1 VFENLGGRKR
11 SAPQRL
17 AFGNVSV
24 PGTKAGAIAS
34 VGLVVIAWFAI
45 SVARPFIIGTIGLGV
60 VVGFILQWKHSRE

>member
-1 VFENLGGRKR
+1 MFENLGGRKR

-17 AFGNVSV
+17 AFVNVSV
-24 PGTKAGAIAS
+24 PCTKVGAIAS
-34 VGLVVIAWFAI
+34 FGLVVIAWFAI